1 MWYVTNLA
9 RFKSE
14 REALDGLAAD
24 AEWLRPLGWRVD
36 QSMRLVFD
44 ADICVGEREFPI
56 SLQYPA
62 HFPYTPPS
70 VLPRGD
76 ETRWSVHQFGP
87 GGELC
92 LEYRPDN
99 WTSDIMGVQLVESA
113 HRLLATENPASGIPQ
128 AVASAHR
135 VSLGQSLRAR
145 YLRFLVTRE
154 LNGFLAGL
162 TVGTKLTGH
171 AVMLFR
177 PEAIIY
183 VVDKISRSEADVW
196 TNEAVPASLSTETY
210 ERQVS
215 ILRIPNDVPVP
226 SAANFEEFRIA
237 VSEFGFSDDET
248 FLVLVRDEQIH
259 PFAVFKDSVYA
270 VATVPP
276 QVEAKRL
283 DDGHQHLQSK
293 LVGVVGCG
301 SLGSKFATMLA
312 RSGVGRFYLVDD
324 DVLLPDN
331 FVRHDLDWRDV
342 GTHKVNATA
351 QRLRH
356 VKPTVEVAVRRI
368 RVAGQEASE
377 DAESVLGRLAACDL
391 IVDATAN
398 PNVFNLL
405 ASIAGSAQKPMTWA
419 EVFGGG
425 IGGLIARS
433 RPNIE
438 PSPQLV
444 RRAIENWFGE
454 RVATPVRATRDY
466 ATGGEGP
473 PLIADDADV
482 TSIAAPAARL
492 AIDTL
497 LNRDPSYFSH
507 SAYAIGLGAGS
518 VFSQAF
524 ETYPIDLG
532 VAPEEEKR
540 TLNTEEAGAQLTA
553 IVKLFKPQ

>member
-14 REALDGLAAD
+14 REALDGLAAAAD
-24 AEWLRPLGWRVD
+24 WLRPVGWRVD

-62 HFPYTPPS
+62 HFPDTPPS

-99 WTSDIMGVQLVESA
+99 WTSDIMGVHLVESA
-113 HRLLATENPASGIPQ
+113 YRLLATENPVSGIPQ

-154 LNGFLAGL
+154 LNGFLTGL
-162 TVGTKLTGH
+162 AVGIKLTGH

-177 PEAIIY
+177 PETTVYIA
-183 VVDKISRSEADVW
+183 DRISRSDTDVW
-196 TNEAVPASLSTETY
+196 KNEAVPPSLSTETY
-210 ERQVS
+210 EREVS
-215 ILRIPNDVPVP
+215 ILRIPNDAAVP
-226 SAANFEEFRIA
+226 STANVEDFKAA
-237 VSEFGFSDDET
+237 VSELGFSDDEG
-248 FLVLVRDEQIH
+248 FIILVRGKEIL
-259 PFAVFKDSVYA
+259 PFAVFKESVYP
-270 VATVPP
+270 VAIIPP

-283 DDGHQHLQSK
+283 DDGHRQLQSK
-293 LVGVVGCG
+293 LIGVVGCG

-331 FVRHDLDWRDV
+331 LVRHDLDWRDV

-356 VKPTVEVAVRRI
+356 VNPAVEVSVRRI

-405 ASIAGSAQKPMTWA
+405 ASIAGSAQKPMIWA

-433 RPNIE
+433 RPNVE
-438 PSPQLV
+438 PPPQLA

-454 RVATPVRATRDY
+454 RVAAPIRATRDY

-497 LNRDPSYFSH
+497 LNRDPSYFAH

-540 TLNTEEAGAQLTA
+540 TLTTEEAGAELTA
-553 IVKLFKPQ
+553 IVKLFTPQ